1 MSIEDTYRA
10 EKIINY
16 FKTTRKEQIKAW
28 KKRMGRRCGLVE
40 KCTDLLSEY
49 LEGRRNIE
57 RIVFKTVGTIFRGVN
72 NNRFTLEQ
80 AEAKL
85 QEGRT

>member
-1 MSIEDTYRA
+1 M
-10 EKIINY
+10 
-16 FKTTRKEQIKAW
+16 
-28 KKRMGRRCGLVE
+28 E
-40 KCTDLLSEY
+40 KCTDLLNEY